1 MKNKPITDRITQ
13 PSPQEVQAARIKAG
27 LTQEQ
32 AAVLISTAQLKPYK
46 TWQPYEVP
54 AGQNGCR
61 AIPLAAW
68 ELFLLLTD
76 QHPIFV
82 LGERKGNA
90 ADGANVDKLPEVNP
104 NQLALPL

>member
-1 MKNKPITDRITQ
+1 MNTKPITNRITQ
-13 PSPQEVQAARIKAG
+13 PSPQEVQGARIHAG

-32 AAVLISTAQLKPYK
+32 AALLISTAQVKPYK

-54 AGQNGCR
+54 AGQSGCR

-68 ELFLLLTD
+68 ELFLLMTN
-76 QHPIFV
+76 QHPLFV

-90 ADGANVDKLPEVNP
+90 VDGVNVDKLPEVNP